1 MCGLRIVFLNL
12 RLYFSAICFATACL
26 CLIVRPIGVSSLPVF
41 QERVTVA
48 SPPVSSTFLS

>member
-26 CLIVRPIGVSSLPVF
+26 CLIVSPIGVSSLPLVPGTSHRSLTSRF
-41 QERVTVA
+41 EYF
-48 SPPVSSTFLS
+48 S